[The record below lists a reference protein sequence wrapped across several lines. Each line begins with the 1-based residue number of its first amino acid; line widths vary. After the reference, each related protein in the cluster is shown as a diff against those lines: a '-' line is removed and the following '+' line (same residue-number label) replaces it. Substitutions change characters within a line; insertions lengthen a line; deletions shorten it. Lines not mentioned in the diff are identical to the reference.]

1 MVDTEYMSSLQAYQS
16 HGIRDYRIVESF
28 RNNGKPSIRVLAHL
42 GRVDEILKLHQD
54 HHVVPFPLSSVSVG
68 AVTALHHLAVE
79 LNLSSRINATLAP
92 AHVQIRDGL
101 SVGES
106 VLAAI
111 IKRVCAPRSKRS
123 FSQWAQ
129 STYLPDLM
137 RFSAAALSSQHF
149 WDQMQA
155 PRAVAR
161 IDRR

>member
-1 MVDTEYMSSLQAYQS
+1 MPVAER
-16 HGIRDYRIVESF
+16 RDR
-28 RNNGKPSIRVLAHL
+28 AHRAR
-42 GRVDEILKLHQD
+42 GVRRGAA
-54 HHVVPFPLSSVSVG
+54 SVSVG

-79 LNLSSRINATLAP
+79 LNLSSRINAALAP
-92 AHVQIRDGL
+92 AHVQIRDGP

-111 IKRVCAPRSKRS
+111 IARVCAPRSKRA

-161 IDRR
+161 LDRR